1 MSTKANQK
9 STGSSAGTRR
19 LYTQEPRTG
28 ETFKV
33 SQSKVKTWRKC
44 RQAYWYRYV
53 ESLRKKVK
61 ARPLT
66 FGSLVH
72 EMIEAHANSEDPF
85 SILRHA
91 EKKQGKMFRAEYQL
105 YGNIID
111 DVRIIMTD
119 YFAHHKRD
127 DVVYLKVHG
136 QFAEHEFNVD
146 IGDGIVATGKVD
158 AYAVRNRLT
167 WMVEHKTFG
176 KQMPDE
182 DARWRDLQSS
192 VYIRIGEMLG
202 WPRVD
207 GLLWDYIRSKPPQTP
222 EFLKNGKVAKRLID
236 TLPTKVREFIS
247 ANKRQVGGDAARL
260 VSMAAKNESR
270 YFRRIYVPT
279 KPDVVG
285 KVFADFTET
294 AREMRDLHGKRRAR
308 TVDRHC
314 SWCDYEGLCRA
325 ELRGGDVDFL
335 KEKDFEVSKKERREI
350 VAE

>member
-1 MSTKANQK
+1 MVSSMSKP
-9 STGSSAGTRR
+9 SSAATRR
-19 LYTQEPRTG
+19 SSTPPPSGGDL
-28 ETFKV
+28 FKV
-33 SQSKVKTWRKC
+33 SQSKVKAWRKC
-44 RQAYWYRYV
+44 RQAYYYRYV

-72 EMIEAHANSEDPF
+72 EMIEAHASGEDAF
-85 SILRHA
+85 RVLAVA
-91 EKKQGKMFRAEYQL
+91 ERKQGKLFRAEYEL

-127 DVVYLKVHG
+127 DITYLPING
-136 QFAEHEFNVD
+136 QLAEHKFEVP
-146 IGDGIVATGKVD
+146 IGDGIVATGLVD
-158 AYAVRNRLT
+158 AYATKNKLR

-207 GLLWDYIRSKPPQTP
+207 GLLWDYIRSKPPQAP
-222 EFLKNGKVAKRLID
+222 AFLKNGKVARRLID
-236 TLPTKVREFIS
+236 TLPTKIIEFV
-247 ANKRQVGGDAARL
+247 AQNKKQVGGDATRL
-260 VSMAAKNESR
+260 LSMARKNETR
-270 YFRRIYVPT
+270 YFRRIFVPT
-279 KPDVVG
+279 KPDVIG

-308 TVDRHC
+308 TIDRHC
-314 SWCDYEGLCRA
+314 SWCDFEGLCRA

>member
-1 MSTKANQK
+1 MA
-9 STGSSAGTRR
+9 TRR
-19 LYTQEPRTG
+19 LYTQEQRTG
-28 ETFKV
+28 DKFKV

-72 EMIEAHANSEDPF
+72 EMIEAHASSEDPF
-85 SILRHA
+85 RVLRIA
-91 EKKQGKMFRAEYQL
+91 EKKQGKLFRAEYEL

-111 DVRIIMTD
+111 DVRVIMTD
-119 YFAHHKRD
+119 YFAHHKKD
-127 DVVYLKVHG
+127 DIAYYPIDG
-136 QFAEHEFNVD
+136 QMAEHEFNVD

-158 AYAVRNRLT
+158 AFATRNRLK
-167 WMVEHKTFG
+167 WLVEHKTFG

-192 VYIRIGEMLG
+192 VYIKIGEMLG

-207 GLLWDYIRSKPPQTP
+207 GLLWDYIRSKPPQSP
-222 EFLKNGKVAKRLID
+222 EFLKNGQVARRAID
-236 TLPTKVREFIS
+236 TLPTKIREFVA
-247 ANKRQVGGDAARL
+247 ANKKQVGSHAERL
-260 VSMAAKNESR
+260 MSMARQNETR

-279 KPDVVG
+279 KPDVIG

-325 ELRGGDVDFL
+325 ELRGGDVDFI
-335 KEKDFEVSKKERREI
+335 KEKDFEVSRKEQREI
-350 VAE
+350 IAE